1 MTAEPRIYASLTEA
15 LAAYQVPVENHAI
28 VKRICAHLGIERFV
42 EGPANYFKAVRPDG
56 DLDLHIA
63 YGFTNGFA
71 SEEEA
76 RAAAGEGAAL
86 SPSSRGKGRWY
97 AEHPTNQIGDQG
109 GGAAKKQRDFG
120 QCSVCQMALPAS
132 GECDNC
138 A

>member
-1 MTAEPRIYASLTEA
+1 MSNPRRVYASLTEA
-15 LAAYQVPVENHAI
+15 LTAYQVPVENHSL

-42 EGPANYFKAVRPDG
+42 EGPAGYFKGIRPDG

-63 YGFTNGFA
+63 FGYTNGFA

-76 RAAAGEGAAL
+76 RAAAGEGAVL
-86 SPSSRGKGRWY
+86 SPSSRGRGRWY

-109 GGAAKKQRDFG
+109 GGEPRRQRDFG
-120 QCSVCQMALPAS
+120 VCDTCQMALPAS